1 MDEIGGETAQ
11 SAYRM
16 RLLRDSGRAAILD
29 RVAHVL
35 SEGGLDMS
43 MAEVAEAA
51 GVGRATLYRYFP
63 TRQALLDSINSRA
76 LGDLSQL
83 ISAVERADLC
93 ARESLSRIARAVLAQ
108 AGIALLLMRE
118 RVVRNEGT
126 FEESVFKPL
135 NVMIYGAQESKEF
148 DFDVP
153 SRSITMLFLGLLR
166 AGIVLVSEG
175 SGTVEEVAANVVR
188 LLFEGLGKQ
197 SSSANASPTQGSS
210 RTAPNSAVELDRR

>member
-1 MDEIGGETAQ
+1 MGEIGDDKAQ

-16 RLLRDSGRAAILD
+16 RLLRDSGRTAILD

-43 MAEVAEAA
+43 MADVAEAA

-63 TRQALLDSINSRA
+63 TRQALLDSISGRA

-83 ISAVERADLC
+83 ISAVEKTDLS

-118 RVVRNEGT
+118 RVVVNDGT

-135 NVMIYGAQESKEF
+135 NLMIDVAQKSKEF
-148 DFDVP
+148 DPDVA

-166 AGIVLVSEG
+166 AGVVLVSEG
-175 SGTVEEVAANVVR
+175 SSTVEEVAANIVR
-188 LLFEGLGKQ
+188 LLFDGLGEQ
-197 SSSANASPTQGSS
+197 SSKTSIRQ
-210 RTAPNSAVELDRR
+210 RK